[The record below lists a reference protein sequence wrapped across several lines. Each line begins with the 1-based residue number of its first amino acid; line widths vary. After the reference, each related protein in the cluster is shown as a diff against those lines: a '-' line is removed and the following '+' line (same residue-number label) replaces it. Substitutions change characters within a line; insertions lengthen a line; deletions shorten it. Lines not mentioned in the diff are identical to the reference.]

1 MGTSKLPILIVGSN
15 PRNLELLAQFLNK
28 ESYETISASKLEEF
42 GAILNSGSRF
52 GLALVDIAGFDRGI
66 WEYCEQCSNQ
76 NIPLLIISP
85 QQLSG
90 IRQESMSHGA
100 QGVLFKPLVV
110 KELVNLVNT
119 MTLENGNA

>member
-28 ESYETISASKLEEF
+28 EGYETVSAAKLEEF
-42 GAILNSGSRF
+42 GEILNSGNRY

-66 WEYCEQCSNQ
+66 WQYCELCSNQ

-85 QQLSG
+85 QQLSS

-119 MTLENGNA
+119 MFLES

>member
-15 PRNLELLAQFLNK
+15 PRNLELLAQFLKK
-28 ESYETISASKLEEF
+28 EGYESVSATKLEQF
-42 GAILNSGSRF
+42 GQILESGERY

-66 WEYCEQCSNQ
+66 WEHCERCSNQ

-85 QQLSG
+85 QQVSS

-119 MTLENGNA
+119 MILES